1 VQDFIMVK
9 AVENLRK
16 KKMTGGKRR
25 PNRSRRAFEADDYP
39 FEPVVGETVRSP
51 KRTRGGTLS
60 YGLRAAAEANVYD
73 AASGKTAKSKILRV
87 TANRANREYE
97 RRGVITK
104 GATIET
110 ELGEAKV
117 TSRPSDDGVVNAVLT
132 K

>member
-1 VQDFIMVK
+1 MVK

-16 KKMTGGKRR
+16 KKLTGGKRR
-25 PNRSRRAFEADDYP
+25 PNRSRRAFEADDYS
-39 FEPVVGETVRSP
+39 FEPVMGETVRSP
-51 KRTRGGTLS
+51 KRTRGGTVT
-60 YGLRAAAEANVYD
+60 YGLRSVSEANVYD
-73 AASGKTAKSKILRV
+73 SSSGKTVKSKIVRV

-110 ELGEAKV
+110 ELGSAKV

>member
-1 VQDFIMVK
+1 MVK

-16 KKMTGGKRR
+16 KKLTGGKRR

-60 YGLRAAAEANVYD
+60 FGLRAAADANVFD
-73 AASGKTAKSKILRV
+73 GTSGKTVKTKITRVSK
-87 TANRANREYE
+87 NKANREYE
-97 RRGVITK
+97 RRGVITR
-104 GATIET
+104 GAIIET
-110 ELGEAKV
+110 PLGSAKV
-117 TSRPSDDGVVNAVLT
+117 TSRPSDDGVVNAVLL

>member
-1 VQDFIMVK
+1 MVK

-16 KKMTGGKRR
+16 KKLTGGKRR

-39 FEPVVGETVRSP
+39 FEPVAGETVRSP

-60 YGLRAAAEANVYD
+60 YGLRQAAEANVYD
-73 AASGKTAKSKILRV
+73 GASGKTVNSKILRV
-87 TANRANREYE
+87 TANKANREYE

-110 ELGEAKV
+110 ELGKARV
-117 TSRPSDDGVVNAVLT
+117 TSRPSDDGVVNAVLM

>member
-1 VQDFIMVK
+1 MVK

-16 KKMTGGKRR
+16 KKLTGGKRR

-39 FEPVVGETVRSP
+39 FEPVSGETVRSA

-60 YGLRAAAEANVYD
+60 YGLRQAAEANVYD
-73 AASGKTAKSKILRV
+73 GSSGKTVNSKILRV
-87 TANRANREYE
+87 TANKANREYE

-110 ELGEAKV
+110 ELGKARV
-117 TSRPSDDGVVNAVLT
+117 TSRPSDDGVVNAILM

>member
-1 VQDFIMVK
+1 VVK

-16 KKMTGGKRR
+16 KKLTGGKRR

-60 YGLRAAAEANVYD
+60 FGLRAAADANVFD
-73 AASGKTAKSKILRV
+73 GASGKTVKTKITRVSK
-87 TANRANREYE
+87 NKANREYE
-97 RRGVITK
+97 RRGVITR
-104 GATIET
+104 GAIIET
-110 ELGEAKV
+110 PLGSAKV
-117 TSRPSDDGVVNAVLT
+117 TSRPSDDGVVNAVLL

>member
-1 VQDFIMVK
+1 MVK

-16 KKMTGGKRR
+16 KKLTGGKRR

-60 YGLRAAAEANVYD
+60 FGLREAAEANVYD
-73 AASGKTAKSKILRV
+73 SASSKTIKTKIVRV
-87 TANRANREYE
+87 TANKANREYE
-97 RRGVITK
+97 RRGVITR

-110 ELGEAKV
+110 DLGSAKV
-117 TSRPSDDGVVNAVLT
+117 TSKPSDDGVVNAVLL